1 MDGPL
6 VGIVMGSESD
16 REVMEAAA
24 QILKELEIPH
34 EILSS
39 SAHRQPEKTREYA
52 TRAMERGIKVIIAGA
67 GYAAHLPGVIASQT
81 TLPVIGVPLASSPL
95 AGIDSLLSIIQ
106 MPSGIPVA
114 TMGIGK
120 SGAKNAALLA
130 AEILA
135 LEEER
140 FAAALEGYRQ
150 RLREK

>member
-24 QILKELEIPH
+24 QILQELEISH

-39 SAHRQPEKTREYA
+39 SAHRQPEATREYA
-52 TRAMERGIKVIIAGA
+52 KRARERGIKVIIAGA

-95 AGIDSLLSIIQ
+95 VGIDSLLSIVQ

-114 TMGIGK
+114 AMGIGK

-135 LEEER
+135 LEEEK
-140 FAAALEGYRQ
+140 FAAAIEGYRQ
-150 RLREK
+150 KFREK